1 MKKMLSFILIG
12 LFIFSISAVTLQA
25 QTDLS
30 AKTYYIPLRADPPII
45 DGDPNDA
52 AWNGAYTVNFSAE
65 EVKANGGW
73 CSKLNASGG
82 AVGKVDIVWSD
93 KQDAAGLYFRVDV
106 DDPTQSWAIDVLAP
120 GPQYEQLSDGFQIFL
135 DPMYK
140 RMRTYKNWTN
150 RFNFVPYRCYSGNGM
165 CPTEPG
171 SWWESW
177 QWDSN
182 YAGAGV
188 KVEILQDRERDE
200 TEHRIWFVYGYT
212 MEIFLPWGAMNINF
226 TQPKGVVGEKMGM
239 GLGLAD
245 RNYDD
250 DLYWS
255 LAPDYNAIAC
265 ISENNYMTDF
275 GQGKDRR
282 LYPIYYN
289 TIILADAN
297 GAVPQDTPQPEPV
310 ETPKEGDSEEILS
323 ALNDL
328 KAYIESVKTDYTEN
342 ESMKEKYTKESMQ
355 AIVDAV
361 ANAELIGETN
371 SLDEITKAKVAIEDA
386 ISLLVENDSQ
396 QSEEGEKNLEEQQQQ
411 QKEDTSTSE
420 NKSLL
425 PIIFIIIG
433 CVIVVAVVV
442 TVVIV
447 FHKKK
452 KSKILEQ
459 ADLDEDLDDESFE
472 QESDSELTEEVS
484 EQEEATNLDETE

>member
-1 MKKMLSFILIG
+1 MLSFILIG

-45 DGDPNDA
+45 DGDPNDG

-245 RNYDD
+245 RNYND

-289 TIILADAN
+289 TIILANAD
-297 GAVPQDTPQPEPV
+297 GSVPQDVPQPEPV
-310 ETPKEGDSEEILS
+310 ETPKEGDSEEVLA

-328 KAYIESVKTDYTEN
+328 KAYIESVKTDYIEN
-342 ESMKEKYTKESMQ
+342 ESVKERYTPESMQ
-355 AIVDAV
+355 AVVDAV

-386 ISLLVENDSQ
+386 VALLTENEAS
-396 QSEEGEKNLEEQQQQ
+396 QSEEDEKNPEELESQSQE
-411 QKEDTSTSE
+411 EDLVSE
-420 NKSLL
+420 KNSSV

-452 KSKILEQ
+452 KNKMLEQ
-459 ADLDEDLDDESFE
+459 SDESTDFGDESFE
-472 QESDSELTEEVS
+472 QESDSELTEEVTAQDDLS
-484 EQEEATNLDETE
+484 DSNETE

>member
-1 MKKMLSFILIG
+1 
-12 LFIFSISAVTLQA
+12 
-25 QTDLS
+25 
-30 AKTYYIPLRADPPII
+30 
-45 DGDPNDA
+45 
-52 AWNGAYTVNFSAE
+52 
-65 EVKANGGW
+65 
-73 CSKLNASGG
+73 
-82 AVGKVDIVWSD
+82 
-93 KQDAAGLYFRVDV
+93 
-106 DDPTQSWAIDVLAP
+106 
-120 GPQYEQLSDGFQIFL
+120 
-135 DPMYK
+135 
-140 RMRTYKNWTN
+140 
-150 RFNFVPYRCYSGNGM
+150 M

-361 ANAELIGETN
+361 ANAELTGETN

-386 ISLLVENDSQ
+386 IALLVENDSQ